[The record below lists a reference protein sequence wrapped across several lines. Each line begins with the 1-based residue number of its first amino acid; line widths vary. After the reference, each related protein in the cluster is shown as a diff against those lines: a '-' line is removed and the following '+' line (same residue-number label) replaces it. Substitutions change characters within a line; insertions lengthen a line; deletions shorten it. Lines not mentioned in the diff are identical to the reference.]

1 MPPLCCTLRSDVKG
15 VACQR
20 RGPYKE
26 STVSY
31 EYRLVFDHTSA
42 AKRVMDVL
50 AEDASCVGRQ
60 GPDLWLKDPALHNG
74 ADYDVGL
81 TYEGDCSLWLQ
92 IQTGSLYLH
101 ARLQDALD
109 GASVVCL
116 EDGDISD
123 AVTLRAAFRIR

>member
-1 MPPLCCTLRSDVKG
+1 M
-15 VACQR
+15 
-20 RGPYKE
+20 
-26 STVSY
+26 SY

-60 GPDLWLKDPALHNG
+60 GPDLWLKDRALHNG

-92 IQTGSLYLH
+92 IQTGSRICM
-101 ARLQDALD
+101 RLQDALD

-123 AVTLRAAFRIR
+123 AVTLRTAFRIR